1 MKSLLEACQDPV
13 TEDRPILRDSQ
24 LTNTAIDKLL
34 DDLRRAREI
43 RLPAQHGD
51 QAYDRCSTTIVTW
64 LWSSV
69 TDCSLVSLISYIAHW
84 TNMVTE
90 STIQAAIYPF
100 IPRIIPELLFMHE
113 MIDNPELSK
122 LAHAVILALSSAVYP
137 QDLVQSFLSTLLDLS
152 TTKSW
157 KVRLDVLTILQG
169 ATFF

>member
-1 MKSLLEACQDPV
+1 
-13 TEDRPILRDSQ
+13 
-24 LTNTAIDKLL
+24 
-34 DDLRRAREI
+34 
-43 RLPAQHGD
+43 
-51 QAYDRCSTTIVTW
+51 
-64 LWSSV
+64 
-69 TDCSLVSLISYIAHW
+69 
-84 TNMVTE
+84 MVTE